1 MENCPR
7 HSLDSI
13 GDKNEFLETQ
23 TLNFR
28 HKHTLQQKVPVKEIQ
43 VIIMES
49 SFSGRG
55 ILDRKF

>member
-49 SFSGRG
+49 SF
-55 ILDRKF
+55 RKRHFR